1 MSITRP
7 TAADVAKLAASL
19 HMTMSLEEAAEYQA
33 LMGGIFDAYDVIDNH
48 PNPTPDVKYPRTP
61 GYRPGGDE
69 NKLGAWARKSTV
81 TGAKDGKLAGRTVA
95 LKDNVALAG
104 VPMMNGSTT
113 LEGFIPASDATIVTR
128 MLDAGATI
136 VGKATCEHFCLSG
149 GSHTSHP
156 GPVHNPNRHGYSA
169 GGSSSGSAAL
179 VAAGEVDMAIGGDQG
194 GSIRI
199 PSAYCGTYGMKP
211 THGLVPYTGVM
222 PIESTI
228 DHTGPITSNVA
239 DNALL
244 LEVLAGADGL
254 DPRQYAPKVAAYTD
268 FLGKGVKGLRIG
280 ILTEGFSFPNTQDG
294 VAQKVR
300 AGAERF
306 AALGAEV
313 SEVSIPE
320 FLTALC
326 AWNPITLEGFMAQML
341 HGNGMGF
348 NWKGLYDVGL
358 LDAHS
363 SWREKADDL
372 SVTLKLCM
380 LVGQWGLSHY
390 RGRYY
395 AKSHNIVLELKKAFD
410 AVFGSYDLL
419 LMPTVPCVASPLPG
433 KDASIAE
440 IVTRGF
446 EMTAT
451 TAAFDVTGHPAMSIP
466 CGLSDGLP
474 VGLMLIANDYCE
486 GTIYQAASAF
496 EADGDWKTF

>member
-7 TAADVAKLAASL
+7 TAADVADLAAGL
-19 HMTMSLEEAAEYQA
+19 HMKMSLEEAGEYLG
-33 LMGGIFDAYDVIDNH
+33 LMGGMFDAYDIIDEL
-48 PNPTPDVKYPRTP
+48 PNPLPPVKYPRMP
-61 GYRPGGDE
+61 GAKPAPGD
-69 NKLGAWARKSTV
+69 NKYGAWAIKTEV
-81 TGAKDGKLAGRTVA
+81 KGAADGKLAGKTIA

-113 LEGFIPASDATIVTR
+113 LEGFVPAADATIVTR
-128 MLDAGATI
+128 ILDAGGTI
-136 VGKATCEHFCLSG
+136 VGKAVCEHFCLSG
-149 GSHTSHP
+149 GSHTSNP
-156 GPVHNPNRHGYSA
+156 APVHNPNRFGYSA

-199 PSAYCGTYGMKP
+199 PASYCGIYGMKA

-228 DHTGPITSNVA
+228 DHTGPMTASVA

-254 DPRQYAPKVAAYTD
+254 DPRQYAPKVSAYTEA
-268 FLGKGVKGLRIG
+268 LGKGVKGMKIG
-280 ILTEGFSFPNTQDG
+280 ILKEGFSYANMQLG
-294 VAQKVR
+294 VAEKVR
-300 AGAERF
+300 AGADRL
-306 AALGAEV
+306 AALGADV

-320 FLTALC
+320 HLTALA
-326 AWNPITLEGFMAQML
+326 AWNPITLEGFVVQMM

-363 SWREKADDL
+363 NWRQKADDL
-372 SVTLKLCM
+372 SKTLKLTM

-395 AKSHNIVLELKKAFD
+395 AKARNIAIAAKAAYD
-410 AVFGSYDLL
+410 AVFGEYDLL
-419 LMPTVPCVASPLPG
+419 LMPTLPCVATPIPG
-433 KDASIAE
+433 KDAPLEE
-440 IVTRGF
+440 IVTRAF
-446 EMTAT
+446 EMTAST
-451 TAAFDVTGHPAMSIP
+451 SPFDVTGHPAMSIP

-474 VGLMLIANDYCE
+474 VGLMLIGKDYDE
-486 GTIYQAASAF
+486 ATIYRAASAF
-496 EADGDWKTF
+496 EADGDWRSF